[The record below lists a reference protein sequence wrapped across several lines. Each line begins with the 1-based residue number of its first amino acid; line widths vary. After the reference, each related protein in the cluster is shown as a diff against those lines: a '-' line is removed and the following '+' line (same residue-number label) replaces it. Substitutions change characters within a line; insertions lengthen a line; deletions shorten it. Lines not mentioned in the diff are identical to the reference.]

1 MRVCSLNTCRWN
13 FFHGSVLHPSI
24 EAQAPVSIA
33 CRLLLVPLPSMLSCL
48 RQRIPRLSRG
58 PWLLRQSRSSYTYG
72 GHLLRS
78 PRRPRRAYE
87 ELLRSWVSFGVEVRV
102 SLFAGV

>member
-24 EAQAPVSIA
+24 GAQAPVSIA

-48 RQRIPRLSRG
+48 RLHIPRLSRG
-58 PWLLRQSRSSYTYG
+58 PWLLRRSLSSAPCG
-72 GHLLRS
+72 GHLLHGS
-78 PRRPRRAYE
+78 RRPRRAYE
-87 ELLRSWVSFGVEVRV
+87 EFLRSWVSFGVE
-102 SLFAGV
+102 